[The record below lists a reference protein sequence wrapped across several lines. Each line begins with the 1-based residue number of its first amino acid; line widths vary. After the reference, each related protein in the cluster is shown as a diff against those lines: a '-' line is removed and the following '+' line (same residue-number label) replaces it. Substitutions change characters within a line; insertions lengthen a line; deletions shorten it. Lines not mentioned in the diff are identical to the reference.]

1 MSKDI
6 KKAIEDTLKK
16 EDLLFAE
23 VNYYYTDTVE
33 AIYNAIKPI
42 IINAY
47 LDGDSNGCG
56 CYDYSTTEDAEN
68 YIETIK
74 DDTER

>member
-42 IINAY
+42 IINKIFVKVN
-47 LDGDSNGCG
+47 LEFVLMIRVS
-56 CYDYSTTEDAEN
+56 
-68 YIETIK
+68 IQMH
-74 DDTER
+74 